1 MFVNRWEDFD
11 DQETCSTRPGGM
23 ANLPPGPCQFG
34 FHGAFTE
41 HSMRGLILGLA
52 ALVVTSP
59 FAQAG
64 DSAAGR
70 TVMVQCQSCHGKDG
84 LATMS
89 YWAPNIA
96 GQKQDYLVRSLMAY
110 KAGERKS
117 PMMSA
122 AVKSLSN
129 EDMANVAAYYAAI
142 KITVEVPQ

>member
-1 MFVNRWEDFD
+1 MIKKLARHVR
-11 DQETCSTRPGGM
+11 
-23 ANLPPGPCQFG
+23 AAGPCQFG
-34 FHGAFTE
+34 FHGGFTE

-59 FAQAG
+59 FAQAAG
-64 DSAAGR
+64 DVAAGR
-70 TVMVQCQSCHGKDG
+70 KVMEKCQSCHGKDG
-84 LATMS
+84 LANT

-117 PMMSA
+117 QNMA
-122 AVKSLSN
+122 DALKGLSD